1 MDLEMDRKIV
11 DGIVLA
17 AGASSRM
24 GTDKSLLEVDG
35 TTFLERAIHVLR
47 QGGCRYVVAVV
58 NSDDW
63 ATRLADVSGAA
74 AVTNDRPDS
83 EQIDSL
89 QLGIAN
95 LPEDCDAVAVLPV
108 DIPRVQA
115 QTVQRLLSEFEKSGA
130 QVLNPS
136 YNGEAGHP
144 VIFARS
150 LFPELLRPDLPEGAR
165 SVSANAQKIDVDDPG
180 ILLDVDT
187 PADYQKIES
196 N

>member
-1 MDLEMDRKIV
+1 MDRKIV

-17 AGASSRM
+17 AGASRRM
-24 GTDKSLLEVDG
+24 GSDKTLLEVDG

-74 AVTNDRPDS
+74 AIINDLPDS

-95 LPEDCDAVAVLPV
+95 LPEDSAAVAVLPV
-108 DIPRVQA
+108 DFPRVQVE
-115 QTVQRLLSEFEKSGA
+115 TVQRLLAEFERSGA
-130 QVLNPS
+130 QILNPS
-136 YNGEAGHP
+136 YNGEPGHP

-150 LFPELLRPDLPEGAR
+150 IFPELLRPDLPEGAR
-165 SVSANAQKIDVDDPG
+165 SVSADAHTVDVNDPG
-180 ILLDVDT
+180 VLFDVDT
-187 PADYQKIES
+187 PADYQRIES